1 MTVRITLF
9 RVEEANK
16 LAAEIRPAL
25 EELVKLKREFDGVQ
39 KQVDVLTLAS
49 AGASE
54 SNPDAVALAALDA
67 RRKTMGETLGRGV
80 QALHR
85 KGCVLKDLDRGLVD
99 FYAVAGDRLVFLC
112 WQLGEPEVA
121 HWHTL
126 EGGFSTRQPLN
137 RSELE

>member
-25 EELVKLKREFDGVQ
+25 EELVKLKGEFDGVQ
-39 KQVDVLTLAS
+39 KQVDVLTLAA

-67 RRKTMGETLGRGV
+67 RRKTMGATLGRGV

>member
-25 EELVKLKREFDGVQ
+25 EELVKLKGEFDGVQ
-39 KQVDVLTLAS
+39 KQVDVLTLAA

>member
-39 KQVDVLTLAS
+39 KQVDVLTLAA

-54 SNPDAVALAALDA
+54 TNPDAVALAALDA
-67 RRKTMGETLGRGV
+67 RRKTLGETLGRGV

-85 KGCVLKDLDRGLVD
+85 KGCVLKDLGRGLVD